1 MEEMLQ
7 RYFAGELTPAEKEGL
22 MDAVEKDAELR
33 KEFCKMQNLKA
44 ITSLFPASGDTEKS
58 TSRLLLWRKS
68 NLRVFYRHFVGY
80 AAAVLVAGFALWGL
94 LQPLTRN
101 IPEEPATYMMEVST
115 PSHRNKTFKLSDG
128 TIVCLNASSVLRY
141 PNKFSGE
148 ERRVILTGEAFFEV
162 AQNEAMPFIVTT
174 EQYDIRVLGTKFN
187 VFAYKDHDVIT
198 SLVEGSLE
206 VVKPAAEFPTV
217 RIRPYESIAWGGEGW
232 LRSTFSEPDFILWRE
247 GIYAFDNTPFKDIV
261 DKLQLYYATSI
272 VITNDELA
280 QYRFSAKFRQDD
292 GLESIL
298 KTMKKIYGFQMDK
311 NRQTNT
317 IIIE

>member
-7 RYFAGELTPAEKEGL
+7 RYFAGELTPSERKEL
-22 MDAVEKDAELR
+22 LDAVEKDAGLR

-44 ITSLFPASGDTEKS
+44 ITSLFPASGDTEKA

-68 NLRVFYRHFVGY
+68 NLRVFYSRFAGY
-80 AAAVLVAGFALWGL
+80 AAAVIVAGFALWGL
-94 LQPLTRN
+94 LQPLTRD
-101 IPEEPATYMMEVST
+101 IPEEPVAYMMEVST
-115 PSHRNKTFKLSDG
+115 TSHRNKTFKLSDG
-128 TIVCLNASSVLRY
+128 TIVYLNASSVLRY

-187 VFAYKDHDVIT
+187 VFAYKDHNVVT

-232 LRSTFSEPDFILWRE
+232 QRSTFNEPDFILWRE

-261 DKLQLYYATSI
+261 DKLQLYYATNI
-272 VITNDELA
+272 VVTNDELA

-298 KTMKKIYGFQMDK
+298 KTMKKIYGFKMDK

-317 IIIE
+317 ILIE

>member
-7 RYFAGELTPAEKEGL
+7 RYFAGELTASEKEAL
-22 MDAVEKDAELR
+22 MEAVEKDEELR

-44 ITSLFPASGDTEKS
+44 ITSLFPASDDAERS
-58 TSRLLLWRKS
+58 TSRLMQWRRS
-68 NLRVFYRHFVGY
+68 NLRVSYRSFAGY
-80 AAAVLVAGFALWGL
+80 AAAVLVFGFVLWGL
-94 LQPLTRN
+94 LQPLTRS

-115 PSHRNKTFKLSDG
+115 TSHRHKTFKLSDG

-141 PNKFSGE
+141 PNKFSGD
-148 ERRVILTGEAFFEV
+148 ERRVMLTGEAFFEV
-162 AQNEAMPFIVTT
+162 APDETMPFIVAT

-217 RIRPYESIAWGGEGW
+217 RIRPYESIAWEGDGW
-232 LRSTFSEPDFILWRE
+232 QRSTFSEPDFILWRE

-261 DKLQLYYATSI
+261 NKLQLYYATNI
-272 VITNDELA
+272 VIANEELA

-298 KTMKKIYGFQMDK
+298 KTMKKIYGFEMDK

-317 IIIE
+317 ITIE